1 MIEEKFIGKRL
12 AQLRGQKN
20 MSARDMSLSLG
31 QSPSYINNI
40 ENDKALPS
48 MQMFLY
54 ICDYL
59 KVHPKDFFNDEIEN
73 PKLMG
78 EAFDVLKNISGEQ
91 LQNLLK
97 LAKDLK

>member
-12 AQLRGQKN
+12 AQLRVQKN
-20 MSARDMSLSLG
+20 VSARDMSLSLG

-59 KVHPKDFFNDEIEN
+59 KVHPKDFFNDEVEN
-73 PKLMG
+73 PKLMS
-78 EAFDVLKNISGEQ
+78 EAFDILKNISGEQ